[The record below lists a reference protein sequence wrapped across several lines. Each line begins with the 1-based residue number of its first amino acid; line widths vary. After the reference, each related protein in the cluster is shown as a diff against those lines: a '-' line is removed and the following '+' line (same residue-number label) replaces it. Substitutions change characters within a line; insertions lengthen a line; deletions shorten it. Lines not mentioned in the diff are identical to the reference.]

1 MNTKNRQIHFTV
13 IWISL
18 LTISNITSVAKE
30 EIYKWHDKPFK
41 KQYSVLYINVPSI
54 RVKRDIVESKAVY
67 FIISI
72 DEKGDR
78 IVLYIYIDYRETSGM
93 WEDISNGLINRGIKE
108 ILLGV
113 MNGLLR
119 IE

>member
-1 MNTKNRQIHFTV
+1 
-13 IWISL
+13 
-18 LTISNITSVAKE
+18 
-30 EIYKWHDKPFK
+30 
-41 KQYSVLYINVPSI
+41 
-54 RVKRDIVESKAVY
+54 
-67 FIISI
+67 
-72 DEKGDR
+72 
-78 IVLYIYIDYRETSGM
+78 M